1 MKRIISSLLLL
12 IVLILSLGIP
22 AMAAERCLAM
32 RLYGK
37 HDYDQT
43 DVKKPTCTSG
53 GYYILTCRSCGK
65 TQKVETDGPYGHDW
79 TVAGSMKPTCTENG
93 VNSVYCTICG
103 EEENQTVKALG
114 HNYKVTSVIKEATC
128 LEGGQVKVKCSRCG
142 ENAIRK
148 TDKTDHVYGEWVYSV
163 AATDSAKGV
172 RSSKC
177 IHCGKERTEE
187 YYPEGTLYRGIKDE
201 KEAVKTLQTQ
211 LTDCGYL
218 NDTIVGIFGSKTE
231 KAVKAFQTAAD
242 LNVDGIA
249 WPQTNKL
256 LEKEWMKANGLYAE
270 VCTRVEGENGAVS
283 FLYCEAHKPLMD
295 EVNALFASEDAE
307 EKQVEILTAVREMY
321 QEEVNNIYSAWLEGS
336 ADEEKATV
344 MGSQTMFLGYLN
356 TQETVWNKQYGENS
370 VETLTR
376 INDMLHDQWVEICG
390 FVVPAAVE

>member
-1 MKRIISSLLLL
+1 MKRVLSMMILVVMLLS
-12 IVLILSLGIP
+12 VAAP
-22 AMAAERCLAM
+22 AMAVQRFCKGE
-32 RLYGK
+32 
-37 HDYDQT
+37 H
-43 DVKKPTCTSG
+43 
-53 GYYILTCRSCGK
+53 RSL
-65 TQKVETDGPYGHDW
+65 KVEK
-79 TVAGSMKPTCTENG
+79 VEPTCTEKG
-93 VNSVYCTICG
+93 YEKIECG
-103 EEENQTVKALG
+103 ACDYIKVKDIEALG
-114 HNYKVTSVIKEATC
+114 HNYKVQKVTVQATC
-128 LEGGQVKVKCSRCG
+128 TTEGEEKLKCSRCG
-142 ENAIRK
+142 ATKTRK
-148 TDKTDHVYGEWVYSV
+148 TDYAAHAYGEWQIVV
-163 AATDSAKGV
+163 AATDCTMGQRG
-172 RSSKC
+172 RSC
-177 IHCGKERTEE
+177 TVCGKEQTEDF
-187 YYPEGTLYRGIKDE
+187 YPEGTLYRGIKDE

-390 FVVPAAVE
+390 FVAPAAAE